1 MKRNFLVTAVLC
13 LSCAACG
20 QKIQEK
26 EYLKIMTTQKQKNMD
41 LSKISDDMV
50 KQAIQALQ
58 DGDKSW
64 YGYFTENP
72 LMTDDGNPVDFQS
85 FFSNALGTE
94 KFLNIDKV
102 ENEGKDIYG
111 SFQAGKWG
119 TFRTYFKFH
128 KNNEGKFDR
137 LDIGQAK

>member
-1 MKRNFLVTAVLC
+1 MKRNFLVTIVLC

-26 EYLKIMTTQKQKNMD
+26 ESRKIMTTQKQKNMD
-41 LSKISDDMV
+41 LSKITDDTV
-50 KQAIQALQ
+50 KQAIKALQ

-64 YGYFTENP
+64 YGFFTENP

-94 KFLNIDKV
+94 KFLSIDKV
-102 ENEGKDIYG
+102 ENDGKDIYG

-119 TFRTYFKFH
+119 TFRTYFKFQ

-137 LDIGQAK
+137 LDIGQLK